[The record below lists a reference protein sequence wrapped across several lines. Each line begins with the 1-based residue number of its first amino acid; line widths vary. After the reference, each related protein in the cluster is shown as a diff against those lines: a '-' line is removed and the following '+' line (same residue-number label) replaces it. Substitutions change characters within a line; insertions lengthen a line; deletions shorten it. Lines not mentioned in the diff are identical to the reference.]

1 MQGVERLALDEH
13 RHVRGGEPIDAN
25 NRRIADRAQ
34 NAVVNHDDHRHAAG
48 FEPPTPVRYVAI
60 TDAYDPR

>member
-1 MQGVERLALDEH
+1 
-13 RHVRGGEPIDAN
+13 VRGGEPIDAN

-34 NAVVNHDDHRHAAG
+34 NAVVNHDHHRHAAG